1 MTNTTPSRLG
11 IVNGASPSNFAADNA
26 LFLKVFAGEVLTA
39 FDENNVMKDLHTMR
53 TISSGKSAQFP
64 VTAKANAAY
73 HTPGTPLL
81 GTQTIAHNE
90 VVINIDDLL
99 IADTFIA
106 NIDEAKNHYDVR
118 SEYSR
123 LLGMAL
129 AKKFDVQTMQVGV
142 LAARGSATVTGGNGG
157 STITTGAGSG
167 AITGAQLAAA
177 IFGAA
182 EAMDEKDV
190 PENDRVAI
198 VKPEEYYKLVQ
209 TTDVIN
215 RDWGGSGV
223 YADGTVLRVAGIQ
236 IVKSNNL
243 PTTNISSATSGT
255 NNTYHGNFTNVK
267 ALVMQKSAIGTVK
280 LMDLAVEQTS
290 GDFEIMYQGTLMA
303 AKYAMGHGILRP
315 DCAVEIKA
323 TA

>member
-1 MTNTTPSRLG
+1 MANATPSRLG
-11 IVNGASPSNFAADNA
+11 AANGAVANFDQKNA

-39 FDENNVMKDLHTMR
+39 FDETNVMKDLHVSR

-64 VTAKANAAY
+64 VTGKANAAY
-73 HTPGTPLL
+73 HTVGTPLL
-81 GTQTIAHNE
+81 GTQNIKHNE
-90 VVINIDDLL
+90 IVVNIDDVL

-118 SEYSR
+118 AEYSR

-129 AKKFDVQTMQVGV
+129 AKQFDVRCLQLGV
-142 LAARGSATVTGGNGG
+142 LAARGAATVTGGNGG
-157 STITTGAGSG
+157 T
-167 AITGAQLAAA
+167 AITDADAATNGASLAAS
-177 IFGAA
+177 IFEAA
-182 EAMDEKDV
+182 QAMDEKDV

-198 VKPEEYYKLVQ
+198 VKPAQYYNLVQ

-215 RDWGGSGV
+215 RDFGGAGV

-236 IVKSNNL
+236 IVKSNNV
-243 PTTNISSATSGT
+243 PTTNVSAVTGE
-255 NNTYHGNFTNVK
+255 NNTYHGDFSTTV

-280 LMDLAVEQTS
+280 LMDLAVERTS

-315 DCAVEIKA
+315 ECAVEIKSS
-323 TA
+323 

>member
-1 MTNTTPSRLG
+1 MANATPSRLG
-11 IVNGASPSNFAADNA
+11 AANGAVANFAQKNA

-39 FDENNVMKDLHTMR
+39 FDETNVMKDLHVSR

-64 VTAKANAAY
+64 VTGKANAAY
-73 HTPGTPLL
+73 HTVGTPLL
-81 GTQTIAHNE
+81 GTQNIKHNE
-90 VVINIDDLL
+90 IVVNIDDVL

-118 SEYSR
+118 AEYSR

-129 AKKFDVQTMQVGV
+129 AKQFDVRCLQLGV

-157 STITTGAGSG
+157 T
-167 AITGAQLAAA
+167 AITDSDAATNGASLAAS
-177 IFGAA
+177 IFAA
-182 EAMDEKDV
+182 AQAMDEKDV

-198 VKPEEYYKLVQ
+198 VKPAQYYQLVQ

-215 RDWGGSGV
+215 RDFGGAGV

-236 IVKSNNL
+236 IVKSNNV
-243 PTTNISSATSGT
+243 PSTNVASATAGE
-255 NNTYHGNFTNVK
+255 NNTYHGNFSTTV

-280 LMDLAVEQTS
+280 LMDLAVERTS

-315 DCAVEIKA
+315 ECAVEIKSS
-323 TA
+323 

>member
-1 MTNTTPSRLG
+1 MTNVTPSRLG
-11 IVNGASPSNFAADNA
+11 AANAVAGNYTQANA

-39 FDENNVMKDLHTMR
+39 FDETNVMKDLHVSR

-64 VTAKANAAY
+64 VTGKANAAY
-73 HTPGTPLL
+73 HTVGTPLL
-81 GTQTIAHNE
+81 GTQAINHNE
-90 VVINIDDLL
+90 VVVNIDDVL

-118 SEYSR
+118 AEYSR

-129 AKKFDVQTMQVGV
+129 AKQFDIRCLQLGV

-157 STITTGAGSG
+157 S
-167 AITGAQLAAA
+167 AITDADAATNGASLAAS
-177 IFGAA
+177 IFEAA
-182 EAMDEKDV
+182 QAMDEKDV

-198 VKPEEYYKLVQ
+198 VKPAQYYNLVQ

-215 RDWGGSGV
+215 RDFGGAGV

-236 IVKSNNL
+236 IVKSNNV
-243 PTTNISSATSGT
+243 PTTNVAAVSGE
-255 NNTYHGNFTNVK
+255 NNTYHGDFSNTV

-280 LMDLAVEQTS
+280 LMDLAVERTS
-290 GDFEIMYQGTLMA
+290 GDFEVMYQGTLMA

-315 DCAVEIKA
+315 ECAVEIKSA
-323 TA
+323 

>member
-1 MTNTTPSRLG
+1 MANATPSRLG
-11 IVNGASPSNFAADNA
+11 AANGAVANFDQKNA

-39 FDENNVMKDLHTMR
+39 FDETNVMKDLHVSR

-64 VTAKANAAY
+64 VTGKANAAY
-73 HTPGTPLL
+73 HTVGTPLL
-81 GTQTIAHNE
+81 GTQNIKHNE
-90 VVINIDDLL
+90 IVVNIDDVL

-118 SEYSR
+118 AEYSR

-129 AKKFDVQTMQVGV
+129 AKQFDVRCLQLGV

-157 STITTGAGSG
+157 T
-167 AITGAQLAAA
+167 AITDADAATNGASLAAS
-177 IFGAA
+177 IFEAA
-182 EAMDEKDV
+182 QAMDEKDV

-198 VKPEEYYKLVQ
+198 VKPAQYYNLVQ

-215 RDWGGSGV
+215 RDFGGAGV

-236 IVKSNNL
+236 IVKSNNV
-243 PTTNISSATSGT
+243 PTTNVSAVTGE
-255 NNTYHGNFTNVK
+255 NNTYHGNFSTTV

-280 LMDLAVEQTS
+280 LMDLAVERTS

-315 DCAVEIKA
+315 ECAVEIKSS
-323 TA
+323 

>member
-1 MTNTTPSRLG
+1 MANATPSRLG
-11 IVNGASPSNFAADNA
+11 AANGAVANFDQKNA

-39 FDENNVMKDLHTMR
+39 FDETNVMKDLHVSR

-64 VTAKANAAY
+64 VTGKANAAY
-73 HTPGTPLL
+73 HTVGTPLL
-81 GTQTIAHNE
+81 GTQNIKHNE
-90 VVINIDDLL
+90 IVVNIDDVL

-118 SEYSR
+118 AEYSR

-129 AKKFDVQTMQVGV
+129 AKQFDVRCLQLGV
-142 LAARGSATVTGGNGG
+142 LAARASATVTGGNGG
-157 STITTGAGSG
+157 T
-167 AITGAQLAAA
+167 AITDADAATNGASLAAS
-177 IFGAA
+177 IFEAA
-182 EAMDEKDV
+182 QAMDEKDV

-198 VKPEEYYKLVQ
+198 GKPAQYYNLVQ

-215 RDWGGSGV
+215 RDFGGAGV

-236 IVKSNNL
+236 IVKSNNV
-243 PTTNISSATSGT
+243 PTTNVSAVTGE
-255 NNTYHGNFTNVK
+255 NNTYHGNFSTTV

-280 LMDLAVEQTS
+280 LMDLAVERTS
-290 GDFEIMYQGTLMA
+290 GDFEVMYQGTLMA

-315 DCAVEIKA
+315 ECAVEIKSS
-323 TA
+323 

>member
-1 MTNTTPSRLG
+1 MANATPSRLG
-11 IVNGASPSNFAADNA
+11 AANGAVANFAQKNA

-39 FDENNVMKDLHTMR
+39 FDETNVMKDLHVSR

-64 VTAKANAAY
+64 VTGKANAAY
-73 HTPGTPLL
+73 HTVGTPLL
-81 GTQTIAHNE
+81 GTQNIKHNE
-90 VVINIDDLL
+90 IVVNIDDVL

-106 NIDEAKNHYDVR
+106 NIDEAKTHYDVR
-118 SEYSR
+118 AEYSR

-129 AKKFDVQTMQVGV
+129 AKQFDVRCLQLGV

-157 STITTGAGSG
+157 T
-167 AITGAQLAAA
+167 AITDSDAATNGASLAAS
-177 IFGAA
+177 IFEAA
-182 EAMDEKDV
+182 QAMDEKDV

-198 VKPEEYYKLVQ
+198 VKPAQYYKLVQ

-215 RDWGGSGV
+215 RDFGGAGV

-236 IVKSNNL
+236 IVKSNNV
-243 PTTNISSATSGT
+243 PSTNVSAVSGE
-255 NNTYHGNFTNVK
+255 NNTYHGNFSTTV

-280 LMDLAVEQTS
+280 LMDLAVERTS

-315 DCAVEIKA
+315 ECAVEIKSS
-323 TA
+323 

>member
-1 MTNTTPSRLG
+1 MANATPSRLG
-11 IVNGASPSNFAADNA
+11 AANGAAANFAQKNA

-39 FDENNVMKDLHTMR
+39 FDETNVMKDLHVSR

-64 VTAKANAAY
+64 VTGKANAAY
-73 HTPGTPLL
+73 HTVGTPLL
-81 GTQTIAHNE
+81 GTQNIKHNE
-90 VVINIDDLL
+90 IVVNIDDVL

-118 SEYSR
+118 AEYSR

-129 AKKFDVQTMQVGV
+129 AKQFDVRCLQLGV

-157 STITTGAGSG
+157 T
-167 AITGAQLAAA
+167 AITDSDAATNGASLAAS
-177 IFGAA
+177 IFEAA
-182 EAMDEKDV
+182 QAMDEKDV

-198 VKPEEYYKLVQ
+198 VKPAQYYNLVQ

-215 RDWGGSGV
+215 RDFGGAGV

-236 IVKSNNL
+236 IVKSNNV
-243 PTTNISSATSGT
+243 PTTNVSAVTGE
-255 NNTYHGNFTNVK
+255 NNTYHGNFSTTV

-280 LMDLAVEQTS
+280 LMDLAVERTS

-315 DCAVEIKA
+315 ECAVEIKSS
-323 TA
+323 